1 MPWLWTFGSSVFNAD
16 GSVNLDAKAVETVKW
31 YQKLLASGYIKM
43 DIGRGEARQL
53 FAQGKMAFYD
63 DAVVAKGQVVSSG
76 VSPEE
81 VVNVCSAMP
90 RPVLNAGDQ
99 PQSTMW
105 GHMLVIFNASKNKDS
120 AADFAKYL
128 VSDGIALEYFE
139 KNGMPP
145 VTKSAAASDVV
156 KNDSYLN
163 GFLES
168 TVTAK
173 LDETAWMTNA
183 NEIKS
188 IITEELQAALVGQKT
203 AENAV
208 AAMKSRI
215 NSL

>member
-1 MPWLWTFGSSVFNAD
+1 
-16 GSVNLDAKAVETVKW
+16 
-31 YQKLLASGYIKM
+31 
-43 DIGRGEARQL
+43 
-53 FAQGKMAFYD
+53 
-63 DAVVAKGQVVSSG
+63 
-76 VSPEE
+76 
-81 VVNVCSAMP
+81 
-90 RPVLNAGDQ
+90 
-99 PQSTMW
+99 
-105 GHMLVIFNASKNKDS
+105 
-120 AADFAKYL
+120 
-128 VSDGIALEYFE
+128 
-139 KNGMPP
+139 MPP